1 MNRIS
6 LHVLFWLAYL
16 IATVLI
22 DYLWGKATLP
32 QYTDMQLV
40 RITLYAGFLE
50 SIAKIIFA
58 YYVAYYALDKIT
70 SRKRFSLYY
79 CFEILLV
86 LLVCVVIDR
95 VITNLLIVPHAYHYS
110 IPTAPVFEP
119 RRVAIVIIFAVL
131 AGGLMCAIKS
141 VRKELAGRERE
152 KNLVKQKLETELK
165 FLRNQ
170 TNPHFILNTLNN
182 IYALARRKSDETA
195 EVVLRLSEMLKFMLY
210 ESGNH
215 LIPLADE
222 IRILQ
227 DYLELEMIRY
237 SERLTVSFNNEIDAG
252 NYQITP
258 LVLLPFVENAFKHG
272 ISETRFESFIH
283 IDVQVKDG
291 QLHFDI
297 ENSFE
302 PSPGENKKMYI
313 GLVNTKRQLE
323 LTYRQYKLDIRNE
336 NNIFNVHLFINLHSY
351 AEI

>member
-1 MNRIS
+1 MNRLS

-16 IATVLI
+16 LATALI
-22 DYLWGKATLP
+22 DFLWGKATLP
-32 QYTDMQLV
+32 QFTDMQL
-40 RITLYAGFLE
+40 IPIILSAALLE
-50 SIAKIIFA
+50 SVAKIIFA
-58 YYVAYYALDKIT
+58 YYVAYYALDRIISK
-70 SRKRFSLYY
+70 KRFSAYHIMEMLAA
-79 CFEILLV
+79 

-95 VITNLLIVPHAYHYS
+95 FITNLLIVPYSYHYS
-110 IPTAPVFEP
+110 IQTAAVFEP
-119 RRVAIVIIFAVL
+119 RRVAIVIIYAVL
-131 AGGLMCAIKS
+131 AAGLMCAIRS

-182 IYALARRKSDETA
+182 IYALARRKSEDTA
-195 EVVLRLSEMLKFMLY
+195 EVVLRLSELLKFMLY
-210 ESGNH
+210 ESGSN

-252 NYQITP
+252 DYRITP
-258 LVLLPFVENAFKHG
+258 LLLLPFVENAFKHG

-283 IDVQVKDG
+283 IDISVKKG
-291 QLHFDI
+291 RLHVEI

-302 PSPGENKKMYI
+302 QSPGENKKMYI
-313 GLVNTKRQLE
+313 GLVNTRRQLE
-323 LTYRQYKLDIRNE
+323 LTYSQYDLDIKSE
-336 NNIFNVHLFINLHSY
+336 NNIFTVNLFINLNSY

>member
-1 MNRIS
+1 MNRAF
-6 LHVLFWLAYL
+6 LHAMFWLAYVL
-16 IATVLI
+16 ATALI

-32 QYTDMQLV
+32 QFTDMQLV
-40 RITLYAGFLE
+40 WITASAALWE
-50 SIAKIIFA
+50 SIPKIIFS
-58 YYVAYYALDKIT
+58 YYAAYYALNRVI
-70 SRKRFSLYY
+70 SRKKFSARL
-79 CFEILLV
+79 ILETMLV
-86 LLVCVVIDR
+86 LLLCVVLDR
-95 VITNLLIVPHAYHYS
+95 VITNLLIVPYSYHYS

-119 RRVAIVIIFAVL
+119 RRVAIVLIFAVM
-131 AGGLMCAIKS
+131 AAGLMCAIKS

-182 IYALARRKSDETA
+182 IYALARRKSADTA
-195 EVVLRLSEMLKFMLY
+195 EVVLRLSELLKFMLY
-210 ESGNH
+210 ESGNN

-237 SERLTVSFNNEIDAG
+237 SERLTVSFNNEIDRNG
-252 NYQITP
+252 YQITP

-272 ISETRFESFIH
+272 ISETRFESFIN
-283 IDVQVKDG
+283 IDIGVKDG
-291 QLHFDI
+291 QLEFEI

-313 GLVNTKRQLE
+313 GLVNTRRQLE
-323 LTYRQYKLDIRNE
+323 LTYRDYKLDISND
-336 NNIFNVHLFINLHSY
+336 NNIFSVHLFINLHSY